1 METAAS
7 AAPLATTRRVRLALA
22 ALVTVGAVLR
32 VRGGWNDL
40 WLDEIW
46 SLEVAR
52 DVHAP
57 LDVFTRLHHEINH
70 YGTTLWL
77 WAAGSRG
84 NWFGY
89 RVPSLVLGIATIPL
103 AAAIARRRGPAAM
116 VFTTA
121 AVAFSYLLIL
131 YASEVRGYAGLVF
144 FSFLAFL
151 LLDAYLRRGDAWIG
165 LAFALCALLGL
176 VAHLAFASVLL
187 AALVACG
194 WALAVRATPL
204 PVAAGRLALCFGLPI
219 AALAVL
225 YRVDLREIVE
235 GGGGTATG
243 SLIADYG
250 TALAW
255 TLGAPMSPAAQ
266 LVGCVLAIGVLDAG
280 LRRVARD
287 DRVAAV
293 FLGGAILVF
302 PLLLAIARA
311 SPVVY
316 PRHFL
321 VSIAFLTLL
330 VGVALAAL
338 WERGGAAR
346 WAAAALLAAY
356 VAANGAHVRTLFANG
371 RGENGAAL
379 RFVLDQ
385 SPAGPV
391 TIGADDDFRIER
403 VVHFYDALGDAGRIV
418 YQPRGTWQG
427 AGPAW
432 LIVNRDS
439 YERPNPRGDQIR
451 DEAGRRFDFVRAFP
465 AAPLAGLHWFVY
477 RNADR

>member
-1 METAAS
+1 
-7 AAPLATTRRVRLALA
+7 
-22 ALVTVGAVLR
+22 VLR

-52 DVHAP
+52 EVRTP
-57 LDVFTRLHHEINH
+57 LDVFTRVHHEINH

-89 RVPSLVLGIATIPL
+89 RVPSLVAGIAAVPL
-103 AAAIARRRGPAAM
+103 AGVIARRRGAAAV

-121 AVAFSYLLIL
+121 VVAFSYLLIL
-131 YASEVRGYAGLVF
+131 YSSEVRGYAGLVF
-144 FSFLAFL
+144 FSFLAFV
-151 LLDAYLRRGDAWIG
+151 LLDEYLRRGEARIG
-165 LAFALCALLGL
+165 LAFSLCALLGL
-176 VAHLAFASVLL
+176 VAHLAFVSVLL

-194 WALAVRATPL
+194 YALAEGGTPL
-204 PVAAGRLALCFGLPI
+204 RAAAGRIALCFGLPI
-219 AALAVL
+219 AVLAVF
-225 YRVDLREIVE
+225 YRVDLREIVP

-250 TALAW
+250 AALAW
-255 TLGAPMSPAAQ
+255 TLGAPMRPAAQ
-266 LVGCVLAIGVLDAG
+266 LVACILAVGVLDAG
-280 LRRVARD
+280 IRRVARD
-287 DRVAAV
+287 DRAAAL
-293 FLGGAILVF
+293 FFGGTIVVF
-302 PLLLAIARA
+302 PLLLAIVRE

-316 PRHFL
+316 PRHFM
-321 VSIAFLTLL
+321 VSIAFLSLL
-330 VGVALAAL
+330 LGFALAAL
-338 WERGGAAR
+338 WDRGGRSR

-356 VAANGAHVRTLFANG
+356 AAANGAHVRALFADG

-379 RFVLDQ
+379 RFVLDR
-385 SPAGPV
+385 SAPGPV
-391 TIGADDDFRIER
+391 TIGADDDFRIQR
-403 VVHFYDALGDAGRIV
+403 VVAFYDALGDSDGRVV
-418 YQPRGTWQG
+418 YQPRAAWQG
-427 AGPAW
+427 AGPEW

-439 YERPNPRGDQIR
+439 YELPQPRGDEIH